1 MKSLGEWERS
11 LKTEGW
17 PVSPIFKKGFKG
29 DPCNYRF
36 LFLISLMVSCYCL
49 LCFCPPFIF
58 FLAIISFYLLLLSS
72 CPLISSHWYFS
83 LCELGDWKP
92 YLYHFGFAAGKA
104 LCWSS
109 SLWLVLF
116 PHDYPGMFYPPHS
129 GWFFFFF
136 ALGQSILLLATSE
149 GTFKL
154 DDRHFLYPHV

>member
-11 LKTEGW
+11 LKTGGW

-104 LCWSS
+104 LCCSS
-109 SLWLVLF
+109 SLWLLF
-116 PHDYPGMFYPPHS
+116 CSLMTIQVCFIPHILVG
-129 GWFFFFF
+129 FFF